1 MTLYR
6 ALRLVVAPV
15 VRAVW
20 GAEAL
25 GTRLPRG
32 PIVVVSNHDSL
43 LDPFLLGTALDR
55 PLRFVA
61 KEELWANRLVGSVL
75 DGLGGIPVRR
85 GRGDLDAMAAA
96 ALALSEGEAVAI
108 FPQGTVLGSDGRPWL
123 RGAAR
128 LALGTG
134 APIVPVRILGA
145 GRALRPGTR
154 IPRRVP
160 VRVVVGEPIRV
171 EPAKA
176 TIAAARD
183 LTATVRTAIEALA

>member
-1 MTLYR
+1 MRLYR
-6 ALRLVVAPV
+6 AVRAVLAPV

-20 GAEAL
+20 GARAL
-25 GTRLPRG
+25 GAQLPQG
-32 PIVVVSNHDSL
+32 AIVVVSNHDSL

-85 GRGDLDAMAAA
+85 GRGDLGAMAAA
-96 ALALSEGEAVAI
+96 ALALADGDAVAI
-108 FPQGTVLGSDGRPWL
+108 FPQGTVLGSAGRPWL

-154 IPRRVP
+154 VPRRAR

-183 LTATVRTAIEALA
+183 LTATVRTAIEALS